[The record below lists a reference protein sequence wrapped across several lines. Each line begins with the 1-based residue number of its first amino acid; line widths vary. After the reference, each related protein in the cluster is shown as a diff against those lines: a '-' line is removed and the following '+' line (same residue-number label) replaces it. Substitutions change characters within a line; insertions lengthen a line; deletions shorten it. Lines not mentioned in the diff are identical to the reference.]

1 VSDDDICAGY
11 HRGADTSRAANPS
24 AAEKR
29 VQRLRVYA
37 GIRQAYGG
45 ATCDEL
51 EVALDMR
58 HQTASARITELRKD
72 GLIVDTGLRR
82 ATRSGRSARV
92 YEIVTAAGVLSQRP
106 DTLRR

>member
-92 YEIVTAAGVLSQRP
+92 YEIVTAAGVLSQP
-106 DTLRR
+106 ADTARR